1 VPSNSKR
8 VVVVHRAVKQHNV
21 HAESSDSRPNV
32 GIGSNSEVEQDDNEL
47 LEHDA
52 WAGNMSVLFHLSG
65 MLAKK
70 PQTLQM

>member
-52 WAGNMSVLFHLSG
+52 CAGWKHVRALPSFRN
-65 MLAKK
+65 AC
-70 PQTLQM
+70 